1 MEVWDVVDR
10 AKNAVAS
17 PSTESGIKLEHS
29 SPQKQQPK
37 RGTPPP
43 STASTAELGDLGLDA
58 STVNVYRNCH
68 AVIFMFDMT
77 KPWTFEYVIKE
88 LPSVPGNVS
97 ILVLVSFTSKY
108 ACETPGV
115 VAIGEIRNLTYFLR
129 CAGQFQ

>member
-1 MEVWDVVDR
+1 VEVWDVVDR

-17 PSTESGIKLEHS
+17 PSTEAGIKLEHS

-37 RGTPPP
+37 RGTPP
-43 STASTAELGDLGLDA
+43 ASTAELGELGLDA

-97 ILVLVSFTSKY
+97 ILVLVSLTSKY
-108 ACETPGV
+108 ACETPGG
-115 VAIGEIRNLTYFLR
+115 VAIGEI
-129 CAGQFQ
+129 QI